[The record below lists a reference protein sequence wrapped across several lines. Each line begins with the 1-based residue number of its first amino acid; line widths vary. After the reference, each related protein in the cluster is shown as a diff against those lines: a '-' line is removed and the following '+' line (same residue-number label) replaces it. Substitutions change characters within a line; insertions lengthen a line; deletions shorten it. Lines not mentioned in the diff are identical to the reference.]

1 MNDKIIELENK
12 IKELEKENNM
22 LKHKID
28 SILGYISVSGLTTIL
43 TNCVKS
49 KL

>member
-1 MNDKIIELENK
+1 MNEKIIELENK

-28 SILGYISVSGLTTIL
+28 SILGYISVSGFTTIL